1 MQISS
6 PREYRRAAGNP
17 GQSKIHTLFLVQFDV
32 KVGNKLVWYKLR
44 DDEVELSGIEY
55 KALPSGILN
64 QAEAVVPLSYIYKK
78 EILYGLGK
86 FRQKILESETGK
98 NVDQIARLDVKMYS
112 LGVICKVKRD
122 TEWKANEFIQYGW
135 EHIDKL
141 DYALQMFLDSEK
153 FSDFT
158 VFESLFEDMTS
169 ETLRVE
175 GDIQAMNYNP
185 LNKVPALFHVLGPL
199 VFTLYRQALLRKRIL
214 IFHQDSNKVDYHTA
228 GVFTYLLSLLS
239 LFPRTADSRVSGQY
253 FSTPLYYVCLHDL
266 NDLFDMTN
274 STISVTSDTILMYQ
288 ENAYD
293 FAVFLP
299 SEENESPFILKAED
313 IVGKTES
320 PTSMYNKRVRASL
333 NDYHNIKQLYKNTIA
348 NYSPYSQG
356 EDQTSIKTTDSN
368 ILSDNLTIA
377 CPNYTS
383 APMNEPSWWYS
394 EAVESMSWTA
404 YIWNAFSWFAS
415 AGAVYPEFNN
425 IIESESSSG
434 DIAAPSRDGA
444 TNILL
449 PLLEVVFAFHRIT
462 NRLIVIVNESI
473 EEENRDAD
481 CSMGSIAPESPDPD
495 NTLTTTAKVD
505 LELSCDDM
513 ELMGLDPYSRTDLD
527 FVTGFIREYWGP
539 YVDVV
544 DVCTGIFSLC

>member
-1 MQISS
+1 MQNSS
-6 PREYRRAAGNP
+6 PPGYSKTVGNTR
-17 GQSKIHTLFLVQFDV
+17 QSKIHTLFLVQFDV
-32 KVGNKLVWYKLR
+32 KVGNKLVWYKSR
-44 DDEVELSGIEY
+44 DDEVDLNGIEY
-55 KALPSGILN
+55 KALPSGISN
-64 QAEAVVPLSYIYKK
+64 QTEAVVPLSHIYKK
-78 EILYGLGK
+78 EIFYGLGR
-86 FRQKILESETGK
+86 FRQRILESETDR
-98 NVDQIARLDVKMYS
+98 NDNQIARSDVKMFS
-112 LGVICKVKRD
+112 LGIICKVKRD
-122 TEWKANEFIQYGW
+122 NEWRPNEFIQYGW
-135 EHIDKL
+135 EHISKL
-141 DYALQMFLDSEK
+141 DCALQKFLDSEK

-175 GDIQAMNYNP
+175 GDIQAITYNP
-185 LNKVPALFHVLGPL
+185 LNKIPALFHVLGPL
-199 VFTLYRQALLRKRIL
+199 VFTLYKQALLRKRIL
-214 IFHQDSNKVDYHTA
+214 IFHQDSYKIDYHTA

-239 LFPRTADSRVSGQY
+239 LFPRSADTSVSGQY

-266 NDLFDMTN
+266 NDLSEMTN

-313 IVGKTES
+313 IVGKSES
-320 PTSMYNKRVRASL
+320 PASMYNKRVRASL
-333 NDYHNIKQLYKNTIA
+333 NDYHNMKQVYKNTVG
-348 NYSPYSQG
+348 NFSPYFQG

-368 ILSDNLTIA
+368 ISSDNSTIA
-377 CPNYTS
+377 CPNYNP
-383 APMNEPSWWYS
+383 APINEPSWWYN
-394 EAVESMSWTA
+394 EAVESMSWMA

-434 DIAAPSRDGA
+434 DIAGSSRDGA
-444 TNILL
+444 TNVLL
-449 PLLEVVFAFHRIT
+449 PLLEVVFSFHKIT
-462 NRLIVIVNESI
+462 NRLITIVNESI
-473 EEENRDAD
+473 EEEIRDVD
-481 CSMGSIAPESPDPD
+481 CSMESIMPESPDPD
-495 NTLTTTAKVD
+495 NSFTTPGKVD

-527 FVTGFIREYWGP
+527 FITGFVREYWGP
-539 YVDVV
+539 SVDTV